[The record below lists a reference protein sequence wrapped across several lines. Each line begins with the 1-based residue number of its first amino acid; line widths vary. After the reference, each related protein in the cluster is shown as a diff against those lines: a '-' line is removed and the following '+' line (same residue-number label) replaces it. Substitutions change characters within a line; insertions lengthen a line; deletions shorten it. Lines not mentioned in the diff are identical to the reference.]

1 MKIQISLSARLVK
14 HLPHQPNQSKSNLS
28 RQAPLSQQEADEK
41 VIPQCIHSLVTP
53 QQTGSNPLVIL
64 RCCSV
69 GYSTMHSFSKLHR
82 GWEWKSS
89 LTHYPTTTTNKY
101 PLVRFRCINVKM
113 TREFGWDGMTRWQES
128 YSTSPIPPSY
138 LVAWLVLF
146 VSPMPPSYLVA
157 WFILFVINQVH
168 LHIWLFGLS
177 RLLSTNFTII
187 FGCSQ
192 YFQQGWTH
200 QCRYIWNNVGLL
212 CCPGLL
218 EVVVASDSGK
228 YQQPTVVGTILVIL
242 VNAMLPTNYFN
253 SSAVAS
259 YTVIRSDHNKSNMCP
274 RQSLVFW
281 IHPYCWV
288 RNKSIHHI

>member
-1 MKIQISLSARLVK
+1 
-14 HLPHQPNQSKSNLS
+14 
-28 RQAPLSQQEADEK
+28 
-41 VIPQCIHSLVTP
+41 
-53 QQTGSNPLVIL
+53 
-64 RCCSV
+64 
-69 GYSTMHSFSKLHR
+69 MHSISKLHR

-113 TREFGWDGMTRWQES
+113 TREFGWDGITRWQES

-138 LVAWLVLF
+138 LVVWFVLF
-146 VSPMPPSYLVA
+146 VITNATVILGRLVYFVCHQPSSPSY
-157 WFILFVINQVH
+157 
-168 LHIWLFGLS
+168 WLLGLS
-177 RLLSTNFTII
+177 CLLSTNFTII

-212 CCPGLL
+212 CCPVLL

-228 YQQPTVVGTILVIL
+228 YQQPTVVDTILVIL
-242 VNAMLPTNYFN
+242 VNTMLPTNYFN

-274 RQSLVFW
+274 RQSLVFRSTLIVEW
-281 IHPYCWV
+281 ETSQSTISRLRC
-288 RNKSIHHI
+288 HIKAIVSYQDYSATNGQSKTHQKLFQWKKIAIP

>member
-1 MKIQISLSARLVK
+1 MLRHLIIDFHGEASSTSTKPIQK
-14 HLPHQPNQSKSNLS
+14 QSFSS
-28 RQAPLSQQEADEK
+28 GS
-41 VIPQCIHSLVTP
+41 VIPTGSWRESYFTTGKPNSLVIP

-69 GYSTMHSFSKLHR
+69 GYSTMHSISKLHR

-113 TREFGWDGMTRWQES
+113 TREFGWDGITRWQES

-138 LVAWLVLF
+138 LVVWLVLF

-168 LHIWLFGLS
+168 RHIWLFGLS
-177 RLLSTNFTII
+177 CLLSTNFTII

-212 CCPGLL
+212 CCPVLL

-228 YQQPTVVGTILVIL
+228 YQHQRLLIP
-242 VNAMLPTNYFN
+242 
-253 SSAVAS
+253 
-259 YTVIRSDHNKSNMCP
+259 
-274 RQSLVFW
+274 SLLF
-281 IHPYCWV
+281 
-288 RNKSIHHI
+288 

>member
-1 MKIQISLSARLVK
+1 
-14 HLPHQPNQSKSNLS
+14 
-28 RQAPLSQQEADEK
+28 
-41 VIPQCIHSLVTP
+41 
-53 QQTGSNPLVIL
+53 
-64 RCCSV
+64 
-69 GYSTMHSFSKLHR
+69 
-82 GWEWKSS
+82 
-89 LTHYPTTTTNKY
+89 
-101 PLVRFRCINVKM
+101 
-113 TREFGWDGMTRWQES
+113 
-128 YSTSPIPPSY
+128 
-138 LVAWLVLF
+138 
-146 VSPMPPSYLVA
+146 MPPSYLVA

-177 RLLSTNFTII
+177 CLLSTNFTII

-212 CCPGLL
+212 CCPVLL

-274 RQSLVFW
+274 RQSLVFRSTLIVEW
-281 IHPYCWV
+281 ETSQSTISRLRCHIKAIVPYQDYSAT
-288 RNKSIHHI
+288 NGQSKTHQKLFQ

>member
-1 MKIQISLSARLVK
+1 
-14 HLPHQPNQSKSNLS
+14 
-28 RQAPLSQQEADEK
+28 
-41 VIPQCIHSLVTP
+41 
-53 QQTGSNPLVIL
+53 
-64 RCCSV
+64 
-69 GYSTMHSFSKLHR
+69 
-82 GWEWKSS
+82 
-89 LTHYPTTTTNKY
+89 
-101 PLVRFRCINVKM
+101 
-113 TREFGWDGMTRWQES
+113 
-128 YSTSPIPPSY
+128 
-138 LVAWLVLF
+138 
-146 VSPMPPSYLVA
+146 MPPSYLVA

-177 RLLSTNFTII
+177 CLLSTNFTII

-212 CCPGLL
+212 CCPVLL

-242 VNAMLPTNYFN
+242 VNTMLPTNYFN

-274 RQSLVFW
+274 RQYLVFW

-288 RNKSIHHI
+288 RNKSIHHISATLPYHGYYAISRLLYHIKATVPPTVKAKPTKNFSSKRKLPYHKICRSACFSPPPFFLFKAFTFYPCVSYFIFLLPLLTPLLVGTSPGGIKKGKPRRWLYTDLW